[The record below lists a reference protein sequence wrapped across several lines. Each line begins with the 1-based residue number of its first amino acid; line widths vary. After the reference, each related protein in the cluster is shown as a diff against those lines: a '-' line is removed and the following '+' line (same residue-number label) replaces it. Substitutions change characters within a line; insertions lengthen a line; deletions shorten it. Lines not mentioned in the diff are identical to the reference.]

1 MHAQAVDCDAW
12 WLKQIAAANLGWI
25 DLECGGEFVKLR
37 LKSEADIDR
46 PVPAHSATGRLVGE
60 HAVAVVLNIWYVVE
74 GAEQRAGIKNGD
86 DAVRTVRAAILYDAG
101 FHGGDTA
108 VGLNCGF
115 QIDNGARTPAVGPE
129 NFLARIRDLYRSF
142 CFTCCDCRDDL
153 QRNDFA
159 LAAEPS
165 ADKRLDHANL

>member
-1 MHAQAVDCDAW
+1 MRHNQRPARAK
-12 WLKQIAAANLGWI
+12 LRIARVHRESCCEIRLERAHGQTASRARTRHRMQPLREWSSEL

-115 QIDNGARTPAVGPE
+115 QID
-129 NFLARIRDLYRSF
+129 
-142 CFTCCDCRDDL
+142 
-153 QRNDFA
+153 
-159 LAAEPS
+159 
-165 ADKRLDHANL
+165 